1 MDNHPASAAYPA
13 EKENGSA
20 GSGYPEMERG
30 NRPEFYTPGSVSKVN
45 DRYLLPNSKYVQA
58 KRYQRATEPDT
69 GGTIRKIRP
78 IRKNHSA
85 N

>member
-1 MDNHPASAAYPA
+1 MEVPDQVTR
-13 EKENGSA
+13 
-20 GSGYPEMERG
+20 EMERG

-45 DRYLLPNSKYVQA
+45 DGYLLPNSKYVQA
-58 KRYQRATEPDT
+58 KRYQRTTKPDT

-78 IRKNHSA
+78 IRENHSA